1 MTSASTRTKP
11 AAKSQT
17 KVTQAKVRQNKVTQT
32 KGGQAK
38 ASQPAASQMKVL
50 KPASLREQIYDHLR
64 ERIHAGL
71 LTFDDR
77 LVDVDI
83 ANKFGVSRMPVREAL
98 MQLVHDG
105 MLESTTRG
113 FVLRRYSDEEVEEIF
128 EIRRLLEPAAAMIA
142 ARNMTDAALETMDDA
157 IAAGIKASKANDFA
171 AFVIANATFRRAWL
185 EQVPNTQL
193 VAALA
198 RYIDHVQVIRLVTLS
213 QQTVREDVLERLR
226 AIHNAFQAG
235 KADRVSTLFKQH
247 VDSAVL
253 AYRTYR
259 R

>member
-1 MTSASTRTKP
+1 MTSASTKAKP
-11 AAKSQT
+11 AAKP
-17 KVTQAKVRQNKVTQT
+17 QAKVRQAKTMQT
-32 KGGQAK
+32 KAPRPT
-38 ASQPAASQMKVL
+38 ALQMKVL

-113 FVLRRYSDEEVEEIF
+113 FVLRRYSDKEVEEIF

-142 ARNMTDAALETMDDA
+142 ARNMTDAALETMDSA
-157 IAAGIKASKANDFA
+157 IAAGIKASKANDFT

-185 EQVPNTQL
+185 AQVPNTQL

-213 QQTVREDVLERLR
+213 QRQVREDVLERLR
-226 AIHNAFQAG
+226 AIHDAFRAG

-247 VDSAVL
+247 VDAAVL
-253 AYRTYR
+253 AYSTYR
-259 R
+259 RP

>member
-1 MTSASTRTKP
+1 MTSASTKAKP
-11 AAKSQT
+11 AAKPQAN
-17 KVTQAKVRQNKVTQT
+17 VRQAKVRQAKTMQT
-32 KGGQAK
+32 KAPRPT
-38 ASQPAASQMKVL
+38 ALQMKVL

-113 FVLRRYSDEEVEEIF
+113 FVLRRYSDKEVEEIF

-142 ARNMTDAALETMDDA
+142 ARNMTDAALETMDSA

-213 QQTVREDVLERLR
+213 QKQVREDVLERLR
-226 AIHNAFQAG
+226 AIHDAFRAG

-247 VDSAVL
+247 VDAAVL
-253 AYRTYR
+253 AYSTYR
-259 R
+259 RP